1 MFTRDLCVSLP
12 SLWPQDPEQKSS
24 QPPFIARTSRGFPRH
39 MHVEGMKQL
48 NVLDTRRS
56 GSSQR
61 VHDYTPIPTLD
72 ITLTIELVI
81 SGCPVSRQMLISYW
95 VLFDI
100 HTYIYIY
107 THTIIHM
114 YTVRVLCSREIHEL
128 RHTVV
133 VKNPQQQRCQQKL
146 FPVGWHWWI
155 WGTIQYF
162 LGGGYHDILGIWM
175 INAHKCW
182 VVDCCREL
190 Y

>member
-100 HTYIYIY
+100 HTYIYIHTYNY
-107 THTIIHM
+107 TYVYSTCIM
-114 YTVRVLCSREIHEL
+114 FQR
-128 RHTVV
+128 
-133 VKNPQQQRCQQKL
+133 NPRTSTYCRGEKSPTTKVPTET
-146 FPVGWHWWI
+146 FPCWLTLVDLGYHPI
-155 WGTIQYF
+155 F
-162 LGGGYHDILGIWM
+162 LGGGYHDLLGIWM